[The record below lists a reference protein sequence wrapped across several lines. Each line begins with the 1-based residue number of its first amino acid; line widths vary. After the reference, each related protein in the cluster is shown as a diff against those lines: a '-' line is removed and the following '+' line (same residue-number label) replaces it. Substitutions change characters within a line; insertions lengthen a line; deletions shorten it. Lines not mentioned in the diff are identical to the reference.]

1 MTKAIV
7 IRAHGGP
14 EQLQIEDVAVGEPAP
29 GELRVRQAAIG
40 VNFHDCYV
48 RSGLYKTLVL
58 PGVPGI
64 EGAGVVE
71 AVGPGVTDFAAGD
84 RIGYVAASYGSYA
97 EARLLPAALAVRL
110 PDDMTEETAAAVF
123 VKGLTAAFLV
133 LRTHR
138 ILPGQT
144 ILVHAAAGGVGQ
156 LLCQW
161 ASHLGATVIGTVGS
175 SEKAVLAR
183 KCGCAHTILSREED
197 FVSRAKEITGG
208 RGVDVAYDSVG
219 RDTFAGSLAALAL
232 RGHLINFGQSSG
244 PVDPFS
250 VSNLS
255 ARSNSLTRPILFH
268 YIATRAELEALAGEL
283 FAALSGGILQ
293 VGEPRRFALAEAAD
307 AHRALEAR
315 ATSGSV
321 LLLP

>member
-1 MTKAIV
+1 MTKAVV
-7 IRAHGGP
+7 IRAYGGP
-14 EQLQIEDVAVGEPAP
+14 EVLQIEDVAVGQPAA
-29 GELRVRQAAIG
+29 GELRVRQIAIG

-58 PGVPGI
+58 PGIPGI

-71 AVGPGVTDFAAGD
+71 AVGPGIAGFAPGD
-84 RIGYVAASYGSYA
+84 RIGYVTANYGSYA
-97 EARLLPAALAVRL
+97 EVRLLPARLAVKL
-110 PDDMTEETAAAVF
+110 PDGLSEDSAAAIF

-138 ILPGQT
+138 ILPGET

-175 SEKAVLAR
+175 SEKAAIA
-183 KCGCAHTILSREED
+183 KSCGCAHTILYRQED
-197 FVSRAKEITGG
+197 FLARTNKITGG

-244 PVDPFS
+244 PVDPLPIS
-250 VSNLS
+250 ALS

-268 YIATRAELEALAGEL
+268 YIATRAELDALVDEL
-283 FAALSGGILQ
+283 FAALSTGILR
-293 VGEPRRFALAEAAD
+293 VAEPRRFALAEAAD

-315 ATSGSV
+315 ATSSSV
-321 LLLP
+321 LLVP